1 MHKCTGFIHDAP
13 PSMTPTRLPVRANLS
28 ESGSAMIFFDHVKI
42 YVKAGD
48 GGNGSSHFRREK
60 FAPFGG
66 PDGGDGGRGGSIY
79 LEATTNL
86 NTLID
91 YRYHQHFKA
100 QPGAAGMRQ
109 KMHGAKGNDDVL
121 RVPCGTIVRNAD
133 TNELIADLVDDGQRV
148 MVARGGRGGLGNTHF
163 ATSTHQAPRE
173 AQKGEPGEER
183 WITLELR
190 LIADVGLVGYPNAG
204 KSTLLSVVT
213 AAQPKIADY
222 PFTTLSPNLGV
233 VAIGQPGSRDEFS
246 FVLADIPGLIEGA
259 AQGVGLGHEFL
270 RHVDRTRL
278 LIHVLDGASYDRD
291 PWEDFQAINREL
303 REYDE
308 RLAARPQVIAFNK
321 MDLPEAQERWPEL
334 KAQAEAAGYPAFA
347 ISAAAHQGTD
357 ELMRFTALRL
367 NEIWQEEAEQ
377 AAAQLAGDLSEMHGP
392 VLRPQPQDAFTV
404 SKENGVYVVRGKR
417 VERVVN
423 MTDTENEE
431 SMDRLQVTMEKMGV
445 TKALEDAGV
454 KVGDAVRFG
463 KVELIWG
470 E

>member
-1 MHKCTGFIHDAP
+1 MFY
-13 PSMTPTRLPVRANLS
+13 
-28 ESGSAMIFFDHVKI
+28 DHTKI

-48 GGNGSSHFRREK
+48 GGNGSSHFRHEK
-60 FAPFGG
+60 FAPRGG
-66 PDGGDGGRGGSIY
+66 PDGGDGGRGGSVY
-79 LEATTNL
+79 LEATSNM

-91 YRYHQHFKA
+91 YRFRHHFKA
-100 QPGAAGMRQ
+100 GAGGAGMRQ
-109 KMHGAKGNDDVL
+109 KMHGAKGEDVVL
-121 RVPCGTIVRNAD
+121 RVPLGTIVRDAD
-133 TNELIADLVDDGQRV
+133 TNELIADLVEDGQRV

-163 ATSTHQAPRE
+163 ATATHQAPRE

-233 VAIGQPGSRDEFS
+233 VVVGQPGSRDEID

-270 RHVDRTRL
+270 RHIDRTRL
-278 LIHVLDGASYDRD
+278 LIHMLDGASLERD
-291 PWEDFQAINREL
+291 PWQDFQTINQEL

-308 RLAARPQVIAFNK
+308 RLATRPQIVVLNK
-321 MDLPEAQERWPEL
+321 MDLPEAQERWPAL
-334 KAQAEAAGYPAFA
+334 KAKAEAAGYPVFA

-357 ELMRFTALRL
+357 ELMQYTVRRL
-367 NEIWQEEAEQ
+367 HEIRQEEAER
-377 AAAQLAGDLSEMHGP
+377 AASEINTDMTGP
-392 VLRPQPQDAFTV
+392 VLRPLPDDAFTV
-404 SKENGVYVVRGKR
+404 TKEKGVYVVRGKR
-417 VERVVN
+417 VGRLVS
-423 MTDTENEE
+423 MTDLENEE
-431 SMDRLQVTMEKMGV
+431 GMDRLQVTMAKMGV
-445 TKALEDAGV
+445 TKALEEAGV
-454 KVGDAVRFG
+454 KVGDVVRFG
-463 KVELIWG
+463 KVELYWG

>member
-1 MHKCTGFIHDAP
+1 MFY
-13 PSMTPTRLPVRANLS
+13 
-28 ESGSAMIFFDHVKI
+28 DHTKI

-60 FAPFGG
+60 FVPRGG
-66 PDGGDGGRGGSIY
+66 PDGGDGGRGGSVY
-79 LEATTNL
+79 LEATDNL

-91 YRYHQHFKA
+91 YRYRHHFKA
-100 QPGAAGMRQ
+100 GAGGAGMRQ
-109 KMHGAKGNDDVL
+109 KMHGAKGEDVVL
-121 RVPCGTIVRNAD
+121 RVPRGTIVRDAE
-133 TNELIADLVDDGQRV
+133 TNELIADLVEDGQRV

-163 ATSTHQAPRE
+163 ATATHQAPRE

-222 PFTTLSPNLGV
+222 PFTTLTPNLGV
-233 VAIGQPGSRDEFS
+233 VVVGQPGSRDGID

-270 RHVDRTRL
+270 RHIDRTRL
-278 LIHVLDGASYDRD
+278 LIHMLDGASLERD
-291 PWEDFQAINREL
+291 PWQDFQNINQEL

-308 RLAARPQVIAFNK
+308 RLAGRPQIVVLNK
-321 MDLPEAQERWPEL
+321 MDLPEAQERWPAL
-334 KAQAEAAGYPAFA
+334 KAKAEAAGYPVFA

-357 ELMRFTALRL
+357 ELMQYAARRL
-367 NEIWQEEAEQ
+367 QEIRQEEAERTS
-377 AAAQLAGDLSEMHGP
+377 SEIDMAGP
-392 VLRPQPQDAFTV
+392 VLRPMPDDAFTV
-404 SKENGVYVVRGKR
+404 TKEKGVYIVRGKR
-417 VERVVN
+417 VERLLS
-423 MTDTENEE
+423 MTDLENEE
-431 SMDRLQVTMEKMGV
+431 SMDRLQVTLAKMGV
-445 TKALEDAGV
+445 TQALEDAGV
-454 KVGDAVRFG
+454 KVGDIVRFG
-463 KVELIWG
+463 KVELYWG